1 MESDKTGAA
10 LDQTITTLQG
20 GILQLGVG
28 SAIPAI
34 ASWERTLAAAGKPE
48 LTAISE
54 NLVNLRTLLTA
65 GDSDPAEASRLL
77 QTLGAQTQAV
87 ATTPYGLP
95 LSVPLSQLALLL
107 NTSAATLAARSSG

>member
-1 MESDKTGAA
+1 MEKDKTGAA
-10 LDQTITTLQG
+10 LDQTISTLQG
-20 GILQLGVG
+20 GVSQLGAG
-28 SAIPAI
+28 AAIPAI

-48 LTAISE
+48 LAAISE
-54 NLVNLRTLLTA
+54 NLAGLRTLLGA
-65 GDSDPAEASRLL
+65 GDFDPAEAGRLL

-107 NTSAATLAARSSG
+107 STSAATLAARGSR